1 MQAKNQKMVE
11 LFMNQIIILKLMIH
25 RLNQK
30 SLNAKTEKEKKIM
43 KIVLKKG
50 KVKVFSLEIFLL
62 ILNLNINNF
71 LELIKIIKMQAKN
84 PNMVEMLKNQIMN
97 QKLMIHRRIIK
108 NPKKKREKERKKM
121 KMKIILKLNKVK
133 VKLFFKIQN
142 KNFYEFEI

>member
-1 MQAKNQKMVE
+1 
-11 LFMNQIIILKLMIH
+11 
-25 RLNQK
+25 
-30 SLNAKTEKEKKIM
+30 
-43 KIVLKKG
+43 
-50 KVKVFSLEIFLL
+50 
-62 ILNLNINNF
+62 
-71 LELIKIIKMQAKN
+71 MQAKN
-84 PNMVEMLKNQIMN
+84 PNMVEMLKKQIMN